1 MNLKVINKLTVYKDF
16 CYEEGTIKVT
26 SILEALQITDYK
38 LLPRKITNKTI
49 LSKKKLSSFFYS
61 AI

>member
-26 SILEALQITDYK
+26 SILEALQITDR
-38 LLPRKITNKTI
+38 LQIT
-49 LSKKKLSSFFYS
+49 SKENNQQNNS
-61 AI
+61 I